1 MTSPFLTRSC
11 SVQLLFGV
19 AANEVSDFLAGAST
33 FRQADSDSD
42 FDRRRS
48 RMHVFVRIPGSMS
61 IWVFARC
68 NQTEC
73 QVTLGASNK
82 TLLTVASLMI
92 GTVSVNPD
100 SEDEIKSPGFELLD
114 IIDESKHAGSSLE
127 KRKPENISLKAVI
140 SVA

>member
-61 IWVFARC
+61 IWVFARWRSKSLC

-92 GTVSVNPD
+92 GTVSVNP
-100 SEDEIKSPGFELLD
+100 
-114 IIDESKHAGSSLE
+114 
-127 KRKPENISLKAVI
+127 
-140 SVA
+140 

>member
-61 IWVFARC
+61 IWVLQAWIVDEG

-92 GTVSVNPD
+92 GTVSVNPV
-100 SEDEIKSPGFELLD
+100 STFGQIFSTTTYL
-114 IIDESKHAGSSLE
+114 S
-127 KRKPENISLKAVI
+127 R
-140 SVA
+140 